1 MNLRFGSVCSG
12 VEAASLAW
20 EPLGWL
26 ASFVS
31 EIEPFP
37 AAVLKYHWPSVPN
50 LGDMTKID
58 GKAWRGK
65 IDVLVGGTPCQA
77 FSVAGKRQGL
87 DDARGNLTLTFVE
100 LADAIDPWCVVWE
113 NVPGV
118 LSDKTNAFGCLLAG
132 LAGADAPLVPPGKWS
147 RAGVV
152 AGPERTIAWR
162 VLDAQYFGVAQRR
175 RRVFV
180 VAFRTRDG
188 IDPAEVLLESKG
200 VRRDSPPSRSS
211 GQGITC
217 SPEGIS
223 GNVSSK
229 WAKGTGGPAGD
240 EHYNLIQDLAPTLD
254 ANYGKLQGCSGQDA
268 NHGHGHLLPMITGTL
283 EAHHGNIKAEHAWTG
298 KLLAEPLPF
307 DTTQATHPANRSNP
321 RPGDPCHPLAA
332 EGHPPAIAFN
342 WQNGG
347 GYGEANDGLGITVD
361 GTGPLSTSQTPAVT
375 VEAFKISC
383 DCGHTFV
390 GSLNV
395 KCPGCGE
402 IRGGVTNEVVYSTK
416 LHNTKSN
423 QAGKFYEEYTAG
435 LDRNSPP
442 PAVVAPALTA
452 SNDPSRSP
460 QSSEVTQQVA
470 AVHAASMAVRRLT
483 PVECERLQGMPDN
496 HTRIPWGKKPAVDCP
511 DGPRY
516 RAIGNSMAVPV
527 MNWIGRQVDKVAA
540 THYQPMI
547 IEKVA

>member
-37 AAVLKYHWPSVPN
+37 AAVLKHHWPNVPN

-77 FSVAGKRQGL
+77 FSVAGKRGGL

-132 LAGADAPLVPPGKWS
+132 LAGADAPLVPPGKGGKWS

-162 VLDAQYFGVAQRR
+162 ILDAQYFRVAQRR

-188 IDPAEVLLESKG
+188 IDPAEVLLESHR
-200 VRRDSPPSRSS
+200 VRRDSAPSRES
-211 GQGITC
+211 GEGITC

-240 EHYNLIQDLAPTLD
+240 EHYNLITD
-254 ANYGKLQGCSGQDA
+254 
-268 NHGHGHLLPMITGTL
+268 
-283 EAHHGNIKAEHAWTG
+283 
-298 KLLAEPLPF
+298 PLPF

-321 RPGDPCHPLAA
+321 KVGDPCHPLAA

-347 GYGEANDGLGITVD
+347 GYGAANDGLGITVD

-375 VEAFKISC
+375 VP
-383 DCGHTFV
+383 HT
-390 GSLNV
+390 
-395 KCPGCGE
+395 
-402 IRGGVTNEVVYSTK
+402 TK
-416 LHNTKSN
+416 LHNTQSN
-423 QAGKFYEEYTAG
+423 QAGKLYENYTPG
-435 LDRNSPP
+435 LDHNSPP
-442 PAVVAPALTA
+442 PALIT
-452 SNDPSRSP
+452 
-460 QSSEVTQQVA
+460 
-470 AVHAASMAVRRLT
+470 SMAVRRLT
-483 PVECERLQGMPDN
+483 PMECERLQGMPDN
-496 HTRIPWGKKPAVDCP
+496 HTQIPWRKKPASDCP

-516 RAIGNSMAVPV
+516 KAIGNSMAVPV
-527 MNWIGRQVDKVAA
+527 MNWIGRQVDRVAA
-540 THYQPMI
+540 THYQPII